1 MIYDNKIVSVS
12 RSMIP
17 YALPGETLLFDK
29 NAFDNRPVELHEMLV
44 VEMLGSWN
52 LRIVKA
58 LPNMEIFA
66 IKKGSYFILGDDE
79 NKIIS
84 NSRNI
89 PYQFLR
95 SDIDSF
101 GFKGYDKMVVEADSY
116 LLLSNDPYCYLGRDT
131 IGIISIKYII
141 GKAFSLFDDSQE
153 EEWLNQLS

>member
-66 IKKGSYFILGDDE
+66 IKKDLIL
-79 NKIIS
+79 
-84 NSRNI
+84 
-89 PYQFLR
+89 F
-95 SDIDSF
+95 
-101 GFKGYDKMVVEADSY
+101 
-116 LLLSNDPYCYLGRDT
+116 
-131 IGIISIKYII
+131 
-141 GKAFSLFDDSQE
+141 
-153 EEWLNQLS
+153 